1 VERGEAGLACGRSLS
16 RVPRH
21 RRFCP
26 LPLSCVRLLGGAL
39 ATAGEDKNFKVWS
52 LLGGASP
59 VLIATLSQGDA
70 KLNNGIALA
79 ATGRIACACATT
91 GSGGLVIWEPKVVAF

>member
-1 VERGEAGLACGRSLS
+1 RARLWSLVSNACLVTVEHG
-16 RVPRH
+16 
-21 RRFCP
+21 P